1 MFGNCSR
8 VKKGLRDKVDALE
21 DVLVEAAEV
30 VGRGVVV
37 GVVVGGTVVVVV
49 VVVVVVEGTVL
60 VDVDVEVEVVVVV
73 LVVVVVEVL
82 GGEGLVNM

>member
-8 VKKGLRDKVDALE
+8 VTKGLRDTVDALE

-30 VGRGVVV
+30 VGRGGVV
-37 GVVVGGTVVVVV
+37 GVVVGGTVVV

-60 VDVDVEVEVVVVV
+60 VDVDVEVEVVVV

-82 GGEGLVNM
+82 GDEGLVNM